1 MDQAADHI
9 FHDPIWSGGAGGDAD
24 PDRPIGKKGGH
35 HLQVGFQGFV
45 FDAIAGTDA
54 FRGIDVIRTNAA
66 TDGNL
71 LQVGG
76 VGRVIATDHHHQIQ
90 RFINQ
95 GKHGILALL
104 GGITNSVEGEKML
117 IEQVGAEALQH
128 GSLKQSAD
136 LLGFTFEHGRLIRHP

>member
-1 MDQAADHI
+1 M
-9 FHDPIWSGGAGGDAD
+9 
-24 PDRPIGKKGGH
+24 
-35 HLQVGFQGFV
+35 QVGFQGFV

-54 FRGIDVIRTNAA
+54 FGGIDVIRTNAA

-76 VGRVIATDHHHQIQ
+76 VGRVVATDHHHQIQ

-117 IEQVGAEALQH
+117 IQQVGAEALQH